1 MLRLT
6 TGNKKL
12 SYILKDKIY
21 KIEGEDVYL
30 YDGRKIWILYLT
42 GLFDNGKTL
51 GFTTMDMIKIGNAMK
66 EIGYGDKE
74 RNEYRVEVELFIND
88 NQEKELFDYV

>member
-1 MLRLT
+1 MLKLT
-6 TGNKKL
+6 IGNRKL

-51 GFTTMDMIKIGNAMK
+51 EFTTMDMIKIGNAMS

>member
-1 MLRLT
+1 M
-6 TGNKKL
+6 
-12 SYILKDKIY
+12 KDKIY

-74 RNEYRVEVELFIND
+74 RIEYRVEVELFIND

>member
-1 MLRLT
+1 M
-6 TGNKKL
+6 
-12 SYILKDKIY
+12 KDKIY

-42 GLFDNGKTL
+42 GLFDNGRTL
-51 GFTTMDMIKIGNAMK
+51 GFTTMDMIKIGNAMG
-66 EIGYGDKE
+66 EIGYGDEE